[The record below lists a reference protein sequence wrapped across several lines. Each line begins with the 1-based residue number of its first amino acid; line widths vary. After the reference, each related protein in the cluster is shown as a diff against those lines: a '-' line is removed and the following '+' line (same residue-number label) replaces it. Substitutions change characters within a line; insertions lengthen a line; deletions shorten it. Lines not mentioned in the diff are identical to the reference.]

1 MFVPLVEIHS
11 TLVSDAEVF
20 PILRAKFSAK
30 FTAVIPVYCYCFG
43 MEQFLRSIVA
53 LKCVLIEFVLHAN
66 I

>member
-43 MEQFLRSIVA
+43 MGAISTFNSYVKMRL
-53 LKCVLIEFVLHAN
+53 N
-66 I
+66 